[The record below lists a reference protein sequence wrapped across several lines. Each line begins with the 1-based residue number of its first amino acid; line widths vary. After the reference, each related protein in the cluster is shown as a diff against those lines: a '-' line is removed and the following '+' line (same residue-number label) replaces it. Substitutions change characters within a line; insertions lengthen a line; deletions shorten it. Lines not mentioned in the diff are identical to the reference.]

1 MKIWEWFRRQFKY
14 NTWAILLTMGMAG
27 LAMVVTI
34 VSTMSWLLHGQVG
47 GDFVLTGILA
57 YGIVAPL
64 LLIPFGFSLKSA
76 EALVDLDRVHL
87 DALFRTIPDLI
98 WVKNPEGVYLTCNP
112 TFERLYGTPMNGI
125 VGKNDNDFVD
135 PELAEF
141 FRQHDR
147 NAMEAKAPLINE
159 EWLTFKA
166 DGYRGLFETIKTPI
180 RDASGHLIG
189 VLGVA
194 RDITERTRAAQA
206 LAMESEKNLALLR
219 NASDGIH
226 ILDTGGYV
234 TDASDSFCSMLGY
247 RRDEVIGM
255 HLTQWEARFD
265 AAELKEAL
273 AQRLTQPGQTLLET
287 LHRRRDGSIFEAEVS
302 MCPLTIEGRQVLFC
316 SSRDISDRKR
326 LEHELQRSEEN
337 LARAQAIALTGSWTL
352 DIPDNRLEWSDET
365 YRIFALP
372 LQSPINLEVFFSHIH
387 PDDQQAVQRAW
398 EAALGGA
405 PYDIEHRILADGKI
419 KWVHERARLEFDG
432 SGQAVT
438 GLGTVQDITEQ
449 KLVWMLYE
457 QARER
462 LGFALRGASD
472 GLWDWNLET
481 NEVYY
486 SPRWKSML
494 GYDEGE
500 LANHLDTWKQVVHP
514 DDRDQT
520 LQRVSDYLNG
530 KTSKFEIEFRLRH
543 KDGHWVEVL
552 SRARLACDDLG
563 RPLQPRRLVG
573 THVDISNAKAAT
585 QALREREEI
594 YRSIV
599 SQAADAIVLIDPDSL
614 QFVEFNAAAHT
625 MLGYSQNEFSRL
637 QLMNINPALVES
649 QIRAKLAECIA
660 IGSLDFETRHYC
672 KDGHWRDVSVT
683 NRPVQVRG
691 RTYVAAIWHDLTA
704 IKQIERGL
712 KETTANL
719 KQAQQIA
726 KLGIWEIDLTNNG
739 LEWSDELYRIAGIA
753 PGTLVTMDTLVP
765 LLHPDDREITLAT
778 WNQAVASAPSTYEIQ
793 HRIVVDGQVRWIHE
807 RAQLHPD
814 EHGRLTKVIGTG
826 QDITEQKLI
835 EEKLRENEFFLR
847 QSQQIGQIG
856 GWRADPVRN
865 TVMWTAE
872 VYEMVGMPLDYQPD
886 LETAL
891 DFYPP
896 KSRKYVMSNL
906 QHTLQSG
913 EPFSIQTELR
923 ASNGQEFWVELR
935 VFPYYAEDGHI
946 DYLMGTIQNIS
957 AQRQAAEEKERLQA
971 QLQQAQKMEAIGQ
984 LTGGIAHDFNNI
996 LAAIL
1001 GYTGLALDRFV
1012 PDPQSKLAEYL
1023 HEVQKA
1029 GERARDLI
1037 AKMLDFSRAQAATM
1051 PKELEAQPL
1060 VHEVV
1065 KMLAPAIPA
1074 SIDLRT
1080 NIDPAT
1086 RPFLMDAVDLH
1097 QVLTNLIINAR
1108 DAVGEQGS
1116 IEVALHN
1123 TAPSGLHCSACQ
1135 EVIESTCVE
1144 LLVRD
1149 TGHGIPADILRRIF
1163 DPFFTT
1169 KDIGKG
1175 SGMGLSVV
1183 HGLVHKHH
1191 GHIVVESDPAKGT
1204 VFRLLFPA
1212 LKGTHSDIRQDVLE
1226 NALAAPGE
1234 ANILIV
1240 DDEAMLAAMLGELLE
1255 AHGYHPAVFTNSQ
1268 KALAAFQADPAAYD
1282 AMITDQTMPGMTGDA
1297 LIRNILRLRPD
1308 FPIILCT
1315 GHSNLIDRVAAEKL
1329 GVRRFF
1335 SKPVPSGELLAAL
1348 ADLLAENPA
1357 RKSTP
1362 DGEHS

>member
-1 MKIWEWFRRQFKY
+1 MKSWEWFRRQFKC
-14 NTWAILLTMGMAG
+14 NTWLILLIMGVAG
-27 LAMVVTI
+27 LAMMVAI

-64 LLIPFGFSLKSA
+64 LMIPFGFSLKSA
-76 EALVDLDRVHL
+76 ESLVDLDQVHL

-98 WVKNPEGVYLTCNP
+98 WVKSPEGVYLTCNP

-141 FRQHDR
+141 FRQHDHK
-147 NAMEAKAPLINE
+147 AMEANAPVINE

-180 RDASGHLIG
+180 RDASGRVIG

-226 ILDTGGYV
+226 ILDTEGHV
-234 TDASDSFCSMLGY
+234 VDASDSFCSMLGY

-255 HLTQWEARFD
+255 HLSQWEARFD
-265 AAELKEAL
+265 AAELKDAL
-273 AQRLTQPGQTLLET
+273 AQQFTRPGRALLET

-302 MCPLTIEGRQVLFC
+302 MCTLTLEGRQILFC
-316 SSRDISDRKR
+316 SSRDISDRKQLGR
-326 LEHELQRSEEN
+326 ALQRSEEN
-337 LARAQAIALTGSWTL
+337 LARAQEVALTGSWTL

-372 LQSPINLEVFFSHIH
+372 PQSPIDLEVFFSHIH
-387 PDDQQAVQRAW
+387 PDDRQAVQLAW

-419 KWVHERARLEFDG
+419 KWVRERARLEFDQ
-432 SGQAVT
+432 SGPLMT

-462 LGFALRGASD
+462 LEFALHGASD

-494 GYDEGE
+494 GYAENE

-514 DDRDQT
+514 DDRDHA

-552 SRARLACDDLG
+552 SRARLACDEHG
-563 RPLQPRRLVG
+563 QPLQPRRLIG
-573 THVDISNAKAAT
+573 THVDISDAKAAT

-599 SQAADAIVLIDPDSL
+599 TQAADAIVLIDPDSL
-614 QFVEFNAAAHT
+614 QFVEFNAAAYT

-637 QLMNINPALVES
+637 CLMDINPALVES
-649 QIRAKLAECIA
+649 QIRARLAECIA
-660 IGSLDFETRHYC
+660 TGSLDFETRHYC
-672 KDGHWRDVSVT
+672 KDGQWRDISAT

-691 RTYVAAIWHDLTA
+691 RTYVAAIWHDLTI

-712 KETTANL
+712 KETTASL

-726 KLGIWEIDLTNNG
+726 KLGIWEIDLTSNR
-739 LEWSDELYRIAGIA
+739 LEWSDETYHMAGIA
-753 PGTLVTMDTLVP
+753 PGTPVTMDDFVA

-778 WNQAVASAPSTYEIQ
+778 WNQAVASAPSAYEIQ
-793 HRIVVDGQVRWIHE
+793 HRIIVDGQVRWIHE
-807 RAQLHPD
+807 RAQLRPD

-826 QDITEQKLI
+826 QDIT
-835 EEKLRENEFFLR
+835 
-847 QSQQIGQIG
+847 
-856 GWRADPVRN
+856 
-865 TVMWTAE
+865 
-872 VYEMVGMPLDYQPD
+872 
-886 LETAL
+886 
-891 DFYPP
+891 
-896 KSRKYVMSNL
+896 
-906 QHTLQSG
+906 
-913 EPFSIQTELR
+913 
-923 ASNGQEFWVELR
+923 
-935 VFPYYAEDGHI
+935 
-946 DYLMGTIQNIS
+946 

-1012 PDPQSKLAEYL
+1012 PDQQSKLAEYL

-1037 AKMLDFSRAQAATM
+1037 AKMLDFSRAQAASA
-1051 PKELEAQPL
+1051 PSELEAQPL

-1074 SIDLRT
+1074 SIELRT

-1086 RPFLMDAVDLH
+1086 RPFLMDTVDLH

-1108 DAVGEQGS
+1108 DAVGEHGS

-1123 TAPSGLHCSACQ
+1123 AEPSDRRCSACQ
-1135 EVIESTCVE
+1135 ESIESACVE

-1191 GHIVVESDPAKGT
+1191 GHIVVESDPGKGT

-1212 LKGTHSDIRQDVLE
+1212 LRGRQSSIRQDVPE
-1226 NALAAPGE
+1226 NTRAAPPE

-1255 AHGYHPAVFTNSQ
+1255 AHGYHPAIFTSSQ

-1297 LIRNILRLRPD
+1297 LVKNILRLRPD

-1315 GHSNLIDRVAAEKL
+1315 GHSNLIDRETAEKL
-1329 GVRRFF
+1329 GIRRFF

-1348 ADLLAENPA
+1348 ADLIAENPA

-1362 DGEHS
+1362 DGEHA